1 MAEILGTK
9 TSQALFKAHIL
20 TGCDVTSK
28 IGSKT
33 EAFKACPEKYLY
45 DFGEVFHNYHFQ
57 MAEKY
62 LEKVIKPNIEAES
75 FDDLRYVIYTTRKTI
90 FSELPPIS
98 SAIKGHLLRAYS
110 FIIVCFNILD
120 TTKPNL
126 QPVNFG
132 WKLFNGMLIQEQF
145 LREMPKEF
153 LVTCTCK
160 KRCSNCCSC
169 KRQEEMCTE
178 HCKYQRCENLR
189 QSHCS

>member
-1 MAEILGTK
+1 M
-9 TSQALFKAHIL
+9 
-20 TGCDVTSK
+20 TGCYVTSK
-28 IGSKT
+28 TGSKT
-33 EAFKACPEKYLY
+33 EAFKACPEKCLY
-45 DFGEVFHNYHFQ
+45 DFGEVFHDYHFQ

-62 LEKVIKPNIEAES
+62 LVKVIKPNIEAES

-98 SAIKGHLLRAYS
+98 SAIKGHLLQVYS

-132 WKLFNGMLIQEQF
+132 WKLFNGMLIPEQF

-160 KRCSNCCSC
+160 ERCSTCCNC
-169 KRQEEMCTE
+169 KRQEQVCTE
-178 HCKYQRCENLR
+178 YCKCQNCKNLW